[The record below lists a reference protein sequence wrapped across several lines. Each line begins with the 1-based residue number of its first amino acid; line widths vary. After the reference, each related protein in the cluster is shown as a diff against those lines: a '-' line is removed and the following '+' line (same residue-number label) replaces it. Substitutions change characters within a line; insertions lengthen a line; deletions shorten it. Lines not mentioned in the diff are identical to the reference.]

1 MKKIFVIF
9 LVLGILCLNILN
21 LYTQPNEEEYEYATD
36 YKALQ
41 LDLGYTNYS
50 GLSAAIGFRFW
61 LFSFSIG
68 LSGFANKIPAYSMDS
83 YSVNI
88 NPMQPLPSG
97 YEEEKYGALLV
108 TADLGLHYDIT
119 ENIGLFASVGYYSA
133 TDTLLAY
140 DFRKDVRYYYKY
152 FVSDGVAFS
161 LGGDYF
167 ITDQI
172 KAGLG
177 YHTRRGIFARLSY
190 IWF

>member
-1 MKKIFVIF
+1 MKKLLFLI
-9 LVLGILCLNILN
+9 LVLGISCSNMPN
-21 LYTQPNEEEYEYATD
+21 LFSHPTEEEYEYAAD

-41 LDLGYTNYS
+41 FDLGYTNYS
-50 GLSAAIGFRFW
+50 GLSAALGFRYW

-88 NPMQPLPSG
+88 NPMQPLPNG

-108 TADLGLHYDIT
+108 TADLGFHYDIT
-119 ENIGLFASVGYYSA
+119 ENIGLFASIGYYSS

-140 DFRKDVRYYYKY
+140 NYSKDIRYYYKY
-152 FVSDGVAFS
+152 YVSDGIAFS
-161 LGGDYF
+161 VGGDYF
-167 ITDQI
+167 LTDQI

-177 YHTRRGIFARLSY
+177 YHTRRGIFARISY

>member
-1 MKKIFVIF
+1 MKKLLFLI
-9 LVLGILCLNILN
+9 LVLGISCSNMPN
-21 LYTQPNEEEYEYATD
+21 LFSQPTEEEYEYADD

-41 LDLGYTNYS
+41 FDLGYTNYS
-50 GLSAAIGFRFW
+50 GLSAALGFRYW

-88 NPMQPLPSG
+88 NPMQPLPNG

-108 TADLGLHYDIT
+108 TADLGFHYDIT
-119 ENIGLFASVGYYSA
+119 ENIGLFASIGYYSS

-140 DFRKDVRYYYKY
+140 NYNNYIRYYYKY
-152 FVSDGVAFS
+152 YVSDGIAFS
-161 LGGDYF
+161 VGGDYF
-167 ITDQI
+167 LTDQI

-177 YHTRRGIFARLSY
+177 YHTRRGIFARISY